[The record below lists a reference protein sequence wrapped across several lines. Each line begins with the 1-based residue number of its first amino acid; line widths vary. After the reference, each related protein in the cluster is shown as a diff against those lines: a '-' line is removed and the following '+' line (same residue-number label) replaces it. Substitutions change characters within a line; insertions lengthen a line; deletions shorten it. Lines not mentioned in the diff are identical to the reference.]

1 MGPSEGAQRAGS
13 LFFPHLRVVA
23 REDFQGDGWDELADE
38 VQPLFVEAD
47 LLHMNIVRGH
57 RLIAASDP
65 LVLREKH
72 NMECA

>member
-1 MGPSEGAQRAGS
+1 M
-13 LFFPHLRVVA
+13 
-23 REDFQGDGWDELADE
+23 
-38 VQPLFVEAD
+38 QPLFVEAD

-72 NMECA
+72 NVERASKRLALVCKPEANESTPLSFYKPVRALSANFLIL